1 MSINNREDAN
11 KYYEIINSL
20 IDQYIEKW
28 KIKPSRLKRYLKPGT
43 ERFDNFLTKNKL
55 NGIKGAD
62 KVLKDVIE
70 DRVAMEKDSIMT
82 FENYKFFESEDYN
95 LVELETTLYKGL
107 GKANVSMEKY
117 LADYYDTNLSD
128 IDIVDTDK
136 RLFRVSAWSYKD
148 VNVIIYTDEDMEV
161 IKGNVI
167 DFYYN
172 ELKNKDVILSDN
184 ITIRMFDLMTRENL
198 ERVLSKRLEFG
209 SDSNL
214 IDIISDIINGDL
226 VKNDNNK
233 YFIWELKDRI

>member
-1 MSINNREDAN
+1 
-11 KYYEIINSL
+11 
-20 IDQYIEKW
+20 
-28 KIKPSRLKRYLKPGT
+28 
-43 ERFDNFLTKNKL
+43 
-55 NGIKGAD
+55 
-62 KVLKDVIE
+62 
-70 DRVAMEKDSIMT
+70 
-82 FENYKFFESEDYN
+82 
-95 LVELETTLYKGL
+95 
-107 GKANVSMEKY
+107 
-117 LADYYDTNLSD
+117 
-128 IDIVDTDK
+128 
-136 RLFRVSAWSYKD
+136 
-148 VNVIIYTDEDMEV
+148 MEV